1 MDEQAGIAVYENV
14 MPLHPDYIKGV
25 FYGGCMLFDDVEF
38 VDVEATSEPY
48 ALNPALSRTM
58 LTIRFRL
65 KPKGCCEGLEARL
78 DGLSPGANLTLTP
91 EETASL
97 IWRYKGLK
105 IRNQHETDYHNKIN
119 AILARTLI
127 ERRQAE
133 QELAAYRDHL
143 EALVEARTAELASA
157 KEAAEAANVAK
168 SAFLANMSHEIR
180 TPLHQIGGLAQLLRR
195 DPLTPKQGSHLDK
208 LDFAVKR
215 MSGLVESILDLTR
228 IEADTLIPVEKPI
241 SINEQVRDVVALLKG
256 KAEAKGLQLT
266 AETDGLPTELLG
278 DPRHLRTA
286 LLHYTENAIRFTEAG
301 SVTIRVKVVSQDTTG
316 ALLHFEVEDTGIG
329 IAPEVLPRLFTLFEQ
344 ADNSSTRKY
353 GGAGL
358 GLFIT
363 RKIAQRMGGDAGGQ
377 STLGQGSTFWFT
389 ASLKKQRS

>member
-1 MDEQAGIAVYENV
+1 
-14 MPLHPDYIKGV
+14 
-25 FYGGCMLFDDVEF
+25 
-38 VDVEATSEPY
+38 
-48 ALNPALSRTM
+48 
-58 LTIRFRL
+58 
-65 KPKGCCEGLEARL
+65 
-78 DGLSPGANLTLTP
+78 
-91 EETASL
+91 
-97 IWRYKGLK
+97 
-105 IRNQHETDYHNKIN
+105 
-119 AILARTLI
+119 
-127 ERRQAE
+127 
-133 QELAAYRDHL
+133 
-143 EALVEARTAELASA
+143 
-157 KEAAEAANVAK
+157 
-168 SAFLANMSHEIR
+168 
-180 TPLHQIGGLAQLLRR
+180 
-195 DPLTPKQGSHLDK
+195 
-208 LDFAVKR
+208 

-228 IEADTLIPVEKPI
+228 IEADTLIPAEKPI

>member
-1 MDEQAGIAVYENV
+1 
-14 MPLHPDYIKGV
+14 
-25 FYGGCMLFDDVEF
+25 
-38 VDVEATSEPY
+38 
-48 ALNPALSRTM
+48 
-58 LTIRFRL
+58 
-65 KPKGCCEGLEARL
+65 
-78 DGLSPGANLTLTP
+78 
-91 EETASL
+91 
-97 IWRYKGLK
+97 
-105 IRNQHETDYHNKIN
+105 
-119 AILARTLI
+119 
-127 ERRQAE
+127 
-133 QELAAYRDHL
+133 
-143 EALVEARTAELASA
+143 
-157 KEAAEAANVAK
+157 
-168 SAFLANMSHEIR
+168 
-180 TPLHQIGGLAQLLRR
+180 
-195 DPLTPKQGSHLDK
+195 
-208 LDFAVKR
+208 

-228 IEADTLIPVEKPI
+228 IEADTLIPAEKPI
-241 SINEQVRDVVALLKG
+241 SINELVGDVVALLKG

-286 LLHYTENAIRFTEAG
+286 LLHYAENAIRFTEAG

-329 IAPEVLPRLFTLFEQ
+329 IAPEGLPRLFTLFEQ